1 MTTIS
6 DQSNA
11 APGPGQWALDT
22 GHFPRP
28 ATRFTAEL
36 FPQPSKVGFADG
48 TAPFGLLLDHLEW
61 AFVAGWG
68 YLSPRPVPALRDV
81 GRLTRAA
88 WDDLVG
94 SSPELR
100 ARLAVSARVFEDRAW
115 RHDLALWDDELKPA
129 LVARHLQV
137 QEVDPGGLSDADL
150 VAHLAQCRE
159 NLRTAIWTHHRFNV
173 TPVLPVGELLARC
186 RDWTDASAVD
196 VLGLLRGAG
205 PLAVGASD
213 ELAWAAAA
221 IRADPSSASNLGAP
235 GSSGSDE
242 VLAALVG
249 RPGPVG
255 QATARYLA
263 LVGNWSAGHGFDID
277 EPTLMEMPD
286 LLVESL
292 RVAVAEDPRAQAGD
306 DATARAAEV
315 RSAVPAAHRSEF
327 DEVLGEARLV
337 HRLRDERALY
347 CDVWAN
353 GLMRRAIVAAG
364 ARLVERGLIDYP
376 GHLIEATWEEMGS
389 LLGDDGPS
397 PSALEAA
404 AGLAARAAYRST
416 ADPSAVAPVLG
427 QSSRSPVPTD
437 WLTPGAA
444 RTEAAFRTYL
454 AAMDADDDED
464 AGSTSTVRG
473 VGASPGLFEGPAR
486 IVHGAAGIGD
496 IRDGD
501 VLVTEATSPAFN
513 IVLPLI
519 GAIVTDQ
526 GGMLSHAAIV
536 AREYAIPAVVGTEA
550 ATRQIPDGARVR
562 VDGVAGEVTVVTP

>member
-1 MTTIS
+1 
-6 DQSNA
+6 
-11 APGPGQWALDT
+11 
-22 GHFPRP
+22 
-28 ATRFTAEL
+28 L
-36 FPQPSKVGFADG
+36 FPQPSREGFADG

-68 YLSPRPVPALRDV
+68 YLSPRPVPALRDA

-88 WDDLVG
+88 WDDLVE
-94 SSPELR
+94 SSAGLQ

-115 RHDLALWDDELKPA
+115 RHDLTLWDDQLKPA
-129 LVARHLQV
+129 LVARHLRV
-137 QEVDPGGLSDADL
+137 QEVDPVDLSGADL
-150 VAHLAQCRE
+150 LAHLARCRD
-159 NLRTAIWTHHRFNV
+159 NLRSAIWTHHRFNV

-186 RDWTDASAVD
+186 RDWTDATAVD

-213 ELAWAAAA
+213 ELAWAADA
-221 IRADPSSASNLGAP
+221 IRADPSSASEVGGS
-235 GSSGSDE
+235 GSSDD
-242 VLAALVG
+242 VLATLVG
-249 RPGPVG
+249 RPGQVG
-255 QATARYLA
+255 QATARYLD

-286 LLVESL
+286 LVVESL

-306 DATARAAEV
+306 DATERAVQV
-315 RSAVPAAHRSEF
+315 RSAVPRAHRSEF
-327 DEVLGEARLV
+327 DQVLGEARLV

-364 ARLVERGLIDYP
+364 ARVAGQGLIDDA
-376 GHLIEATWEEMGS
+376 GHLVEATWDEMRS
-389 LLGDDGPS
+389 LLADDGLS

-404 AGLAARAAYRST
+404 ADLAARAAYRST
-416 ADPSAVAPVLG
+416 ADPSTVAPVLG
-427 QSSRSPVPTD
+427 QSSRSPVPTE

-454 AAMDADDDED
+454 AAMDADDDD
-464 AGSTSTVRG
+464 VGSTATLRG
-473 VGASPGLFEGPAR
+473 VGASPGVFEGPAR
-486 IVHGAAGIGD
+486 VVHGAAGIGN

-501 VLVTEATSPAFN
+501 VLVTGATSPAFN

-536 AREYAIPAVVGTEA
+536 AREYAIPAVVGTET
-550 ATRQIPDGARVR
+550 ATRQITDGARLR
-562 VDGVAGEVTVVTP
+562 VDGVAGEVTVVAP

>member
-1 MTTIS
+1 M
-6 DQSNA
+6 
-11 APGPGQWALDT
+11 
-22 GHFPRP
+22 
-28 ATRFTAEL
+28 
-36 FPQPSKVGFADG
+36 FPQPSREGFADG

-68 YLSPRPVPALRDV
+68 YLSPRPVPALRDA

-88 WDDLVG
+88 WDDLVE
-94 SSPELR
+94 SSAGLQ

-115 RHDLALWDDELKPA
+115 RHDLTLWDDQLKPA
-129 LVARHLQV
+129 LVARHLRV
-137 QEVDPGGLSDADL
+137 QEVDPVDLSGADL
-150 VAHLAQCRE
+150 LAHLARCRD
-159 NLRTAIWTHHRFNV
+159 NLRSAIWTHHRFNV

-186 RDWTDASAVD
+186 RDWTDATAVD

-213 ELAWAAAA
+213 ELAWAADA
-221 IRADPSSASNLGAP
+221 IRADPSSASEVGGS
-235 GSSGSDE
+235 GSSDD
-242 VLAALVG
+242 VLATLVG
-249 RPGPVG
+249 RPGQVG
-255 QATARYLA
+255 QATARYLD

-286 LLVESL
+286 LVVESL

-306 DATARAAEV
+306 DATERAVQV
-315 RSAVPAAHRSEF
+315 RSAVPRAHRSEF
-327 DEVLGEARLV
+327 DQVLGEARLV

-364 ARLVERGLIDYP
+364 ARVAGQGLIDDA
-376 GHLIEATWEEMGS
+376 GHLVEATWDEMRS
-389 LLGDDGPS
+389 LLADDGLS

-404 AGLAARAAYRST
+404 ADLAARAAYRST
-416 ADPSAVAPVLG
+416 ADPSTVAPVLG
-427 QSSRSPVPTD
+427 QSSRSPVPTE

-454 AAMDADDDED
+454 AAMDADDDDD
-464 AGSTSTVRG
+464 AGSTATLRG
-473 VGASPGLFEGPAR
+473 VGASPGVFEGPAR
-486 IVHGAAGIGD
+486 VVHGAAGIGN

-501 VLVTEATSPAFN
+501 VLVTGATSPAFN

-536 AREYAIPAVVGTEA
+536 AREYAIPAVVGTET
-550 ATRQIPDGARVR
+550 ATRQITDGARLR
-562 VDGVAGEVTVVTP
+562 VDGVAGEVTVVAP